1 MSSPENAVVQHIR
14 SEYARWLREVG
25 DDDPYVGRT
34 TVGIRDV
41 LRAHFLLA
49 EYFALAGEGLGGVG
63 PKNLNLLHSALYRQV
78 AEFKGKPKWSDRIDV
93 CASLMYGLI
102 QNHPFHD
109 ANKRTAFLTAL
120 VHLQKIGR
128 TPTVDGQEFEDF
140 TVLVADHK
148 LESHPYFDRTS
159 GVKEDR
165 DVATISRFLRRNSR
179 EIDLRHNRITYKQL
193 KTLLAPHGLTLAHP
207 QHNRIDLMRFRAETG
222 EALAVHKRLARI
234 GFHSWGMQVSPKDIS
249 IVRSAAHM
257 ELTDGYDSQ
266 SFFHGLETPLQL
278 IQKYREPLQRLAF
291 R

>member
-1 MSSPENAVVQHIR
+1 MPGTADIIQHIR
-14 SEYARWLREVG
+14 TEHQRWVG
-25 DDDPYVGRT
+25 QLGEDDPYAGRT

-49 EYFALAGEGLGGVG
+49 EYFAGVGEGLGGLG
-63 PKNLNLLHSALYRQV
+63 PKSPNLLHSALYRQL
-78 AEFKGKPKWSDRIDV
+78 AEFNGKPKWSERLDV

-148 LESHPYFDRTS
+148 LENHPYYERTS
-159 GVKEDR
+159 GSKEDR

-179 EIDLRHNRITYKQL
+179 EIDLRHNRITYKRL
-193 KTLLAPHGLTLAHP
+193 AAILAPHGLTLAHP
-207 QHNRIDLMRFRAETG
+207 QHNRIDLLRVRSEKG
-222 EALAVHKRLARI
+222 EPLPSPKRLARI
-234 GFHSWGMQVSPKDIS
+234 GFHSWTMQVSPKDIS
-249 IVRSAAHM
+249 IVRSVTHM
-257 ELTDGYDSQ
+257 EMADGYDSQ
-266 SFFHGLETPLQL
+266 SFFHGADTPLQL
-278 IQKYREPLQRLAF
+278 IEKYREPLQRLAF